1 MEIECD
7 WLRTSGV
14 NWFCIF
20 GTHYWKANQRVA
32 GGSTP
37 ALPIIYKA
45 TRSIIYHNRVMKD
58 QQQTKTST
66 TKEDRQQS
74 ASTHTEKEAN
84 HTEKPLTTAA
94 KPVDDR
100 TYSKGTEAMAWYI
113 ERRLRHKSRHCSG
126 VKTPTEDVHR
136 SRHSSGRTDAQE
148 MSQLRFSF
156 HDYTYDGRPQES
168 GTFGSA
174 GAVPEQDC
182 YSYFNSY

>member
-1 MEIECD
+1 MGS
-7 WLRTSGV
+7 LRK
-14 NWFCIF
+14 
-20 GTHYWKANQRVA
+20 H
-32 GGSTP
+32 P

-45 TRSIIYHNRVMKD
+45 TRSIIYHNRVMKN
-58 QQQTKTST
+58 QQQTETST
-66 TKEDRQQS
+66 TKEGRQQS
-74 ASTHTEKEAN
+74 ASTPTEKEAN
-84 HTEKPLTTAA
+84 QTEKPLTTAA
-94 KPVDDR
+94 KPRDDG
-100 TYSKGTEAMAWYI
+100 TYSKETEAMAWYM
-113 ERRLRHKSRHCSG
+113 ERRLGRKSRHSSG

-156 HDYTYDGRPQES
+156 HDYTYDGDGRPQES